1 MNNGEKNKEI
11 TFSHNDINTDLYNLY
26 KKSSYLAVDTE
37 AMGLIHGRDR
47 LCLIQICNELNL
59 TACIKIEL
67 NNSESP
73 LIKKL
78 FEDKTIM
85 KIFHYARFDVAAL
98 KCNLEINTRNIFC
111 TKIASKLARTYTN
124 KHGLKDLIQELIGLE
139 LDKSSQSSDWGSLED
154 LSNKQVDY
162 AANDVRYLIEAMH
175 KLRVILNREGRYE
188 LAEKCFKTIPVH
200 SELDILKFSN
210 IFEH

>member
-1 MNNGEKNKEI
+1 MNNGEKNKKI
-11 TFSHNDINTDLYNLY
+11 NFSHNDINTDLYNLY
-26 KKSSYLAVDTE
+26 KDSSYLAVDTE

-47 LCLIQICNELNL
+47 LCLIQICNESNL

-67 NNSESP
+67 NNSNSP
-73 LIKKL
+73 YIKKL
-78 FEDKTIM
+78 FEDKKIM

-98 KCNLEINTRNIFC
+98 KYNLEINTRNIFC

-124 KHGLKDLIQELIGLE
+124 KHGLKDLINELLEVE
-139 LDKSSQSSDWGSLED
+139 LDKSSQSSDWGSSED
-154 LSNKQVDY
+154 LSNKQIDY

-175 KLRVILNREGRYE
+175 KLKVILDREGRYE
-188 LAEKCFKTIPVH
+188 LAQKCFKTIPVH

>member
-1 MNNGEKNKEI
+1 MNNGEKNKKI
-11 TFSHNDINTDLYNLY
+11 NFYHNDINTDLYNLY
-26 KKSSYLAVDTE
+26 KDSSYLAVDTE

-67 NNSESP
+67 NKSDSP
-73 LIKKL
+73 NIKKL
-78 FEDKTIM
+78 FEDKNIM

-98 KCNLEINTRNIFC
+98 RCNLEINTRNIFC

-124 KHGLKDLIQELIGLE
+124 KHGLKDLINELLEVE

-154 LSNKQVDY
+154 LSNKQIDY

-175 KLRVILNREGRYE
+175 KLKVILDREGRYE
-188 LAEKCFKTIPVH
+188 LAQKCFKTIPVH

>member
-1 MNNGEKNKEI
+1 MNNNEKNKKI
-11 TFSHNDINTDLYNLY
+11 IFSYNDINTDLFNLY
-26 KKSSYLAVDTE
+26 KDSSYLAVDTE

-59 TACIKIEL
+59 TSCIKVEL
-67 NNSESP
+67 NNSDSP
-73 LIKKL
+73 NIKKL
-78 FEDKTIM
+78 FENNKIM

-98 KCNLEINTRNIFC
+98 KCNLAINTSNIFC

-124 KHGLKDLIQELIGLE
+124 KHGLKDLIHELIGIE
-139 LDKSSQSSDWGSLED
+139 LDKSSQSSDWGSSED
-154 LSNKQVDY
+154 LSNKQINY
-162 AANDVRYLIEAMH
+162 AANDVRHLIEAMH
-175 KLRVILNREGRYE
+175 KLRIILEREGRYD
-188 LAEKCFKTIPVH
+188 LAKKCFKTIPVH

>member
-1 MNNGEKNKEI
+1 MNNGEKNNEI
-11 TFSHNDINTDLYNLY
+11 TFSHNDINTDLYHLY
-26 KKSSYLAVDTE
+26 KDSSYLAVDTE

-67 NNSESP
+67 NKSASP
-73 LIKKL
+73 NIKNL
-78 FEDKTIM
+78 FEDKKIM

-98 KCNLEINTRNIFC
+98 QCNLEINTRNIFC

-124 KHGLKDLIQELIGLE
+124 KHGLKDLIHELVGVE
-139 LDKSSQSSDWGSLED
+139 LDKSSQSSDWGSSED
-154 LSNKQVDY
+154 LSNKQIDY
-162 AANDVRYLIEAMH
+162 AAKDVRYLIEAMH
-175 KLRVILNREGRYE
+175 KLKVILKREGRYE
-188 LAEKCFKTIPVH
+188 LAQKCFKTIPVH

>member
-1 MNNGEKNKEI
+1 MNNSKKNNEI
-11 TFSHNDINTDLYNLY
+11 TFSHNDINTDLYHLY
-26 KKSSYLAVDTE
+26 KDSSYLAVDTE

-59 TACIKIEL
+59 TACIKIDI
-67 NNSESP
+67 NNSDSSN
-73 LIKKL
+73 IKNL
-78 FEDKTIM
+78 FEDEKIM

-124 KHGLKDLIQELIGLE
+124 KHGLKDLIHELVGVE
-139 LDKSSQSSDWGSLED
+139 LDKSSQSSDWGSMED
-154 LSNKQVDY
+154 LSNKQIDY

-175 KLRVILNREGRYE
+175 KLKVILNREGRYE
-188 LAEKCFKTIPVH
+188 LAQKCFKTIPVH